1 MSDKTAA
8 AKLTQIL
15 VRQGGE
21 LDSFVAEIEGECNE
35 VQFVKYKRIVGKIM
49 GSMLLDGI
57 NVISNEFPDLRPREM
72 DNS

>member
-15 VRQGGE
+15 VRQGGA

-49 GSMLLDGI
+49 GSMLLHGI
-57 NVISNEFPDLRPREM
+57 NVNQMSFPI
-72 DNS
+72 